1 MERNNYLQFRSIVV
15 QLFQGQLKSIVRCK
29 NCCYSSV
36 KFDPFTFLTLPL
48 PADSDTNIDII
59 LIRLGGVIPE
69 RYSLKVDI
77 EAKYYNIK
85 NRLEKE
91 CGLKKE
97 EIIFT
102 DVYAGTVRS
111 IVPENQ
117 KIKTVLTGKLI

>member
-1 MERNNYLQFRSIVV
+1 M
-15 QLFQGQLKSIVRCK
+15 
-29 NCCYSSV
+29 

-48 PADSDTNIDII
+48 PADADTNIDII
-59 LIRLGGVIPE
+59 LIRLGGVVPE

-77 EAKYYNIK
+77 EAKYFDIK
-85 NRLEKE
+85 TRLEKE
-91 CGLKKE
+91 CHLKKE

-117 KIKTVLTGKLI
+117 RVKTVLTGKFMRNLI